1 MYGQLSRLPQLKSL
15 NGVPME
21 SDRVKDSRES
31 IDKFY
36 NDLESILSTRVIP
49 SAFIMNLDEA
59 GFAEWQDSANVTV
72 IVPSYVSDEDIKCPV
87 DRQRKRASLLVA
99 IAADGSVFTPS
110 VVVPRKTIETELYEL
125 GYKPDKV

>member
-21 SDRVKDSRES
+21 SDRVKYSRES

-59 GFAEWQDSANVTV
+59 GFAEWQDSKKK
-72 IVPSYVSDEDIKCPV
+72 I
-87 DRQRKRASLLVA
+87 RKLH
-99 IAADGSVFTPS
+99 
-110 VVVPRKTIETELYEL
+110 
-125 GYKPDKV
+125 